1 MKKNKI
7 CLITFHTPI
16 NYGAVLQAYS
26 LQKYLEI
33 YSDDVK
39 IIDYNTFALTLSA
52 LCQALFS
59 EGIDFVFG
67 EPSVP
72 KKKKK

>member
-39 IIDYNTFALTLSA
+39 IIRINFKIFL
-52 LCQALFS
+52 Q
-59 EGIDFVFG
+59 
-67 EPSVP
+67 
-72 KKKKK
+72 